1 MEISNLNIEPK
12 SIVIDNCMSMELN
25 QNRDLGTH
33 ECVLFFAPKELAL
46 GEVKRAVAVRG
57 R

>member
-12 SIVIDNCMSMELN
+12 SIVIDNCMSIELN

-33 ECVLFFAPKELAL
+33 ECVLLFAPKELAL
-46 GEVKRAVAVRG
+46 VEVKGAVAVRG